1 MNDNENCG
9 SATIKIVVHHYAMS
23 QFLIA
28 AEEQDIGTCINGLS
42 LFFQGGPEISG
53 NRERV
58 FDSLRSGSRV
68 SGETFYP
75 ASGSE

>member
-28 AEEQDIGTCINGLS
+28 AEEQDIGTCINGFVS
-42 LFFQGGPEISG
+42 FFP
-53 NRERV
+53 R
-58 FDSLRSGSRV
+58 RSRNIWESR
-68 SGETFYP
+68 TRIRFI
-75 ASGSE
+75 AQR